1 MGFILNFGCLE
12 VSVDKK
18 MTIVI
23 TDQILYSHIFE
34 FQQILFDRI
43 SLETIKSTGM
53 KMDWTRS

>member
-23 TDQILYSHIFE
+23 TDQILCSHIFE

-53 KMDWTRS
+53 KMDGTRS